1 MENSWDKRYSESG
14 YAYGKEPN
22 LYFKQE
28 IDKLKPGRLLL
39 PGEGEGR
46 NAVYAAAL
54 GWEVYALDAST
65 EGKKKAEKLASERNV
80 RINYRVGDITDA
92 GLNNEKFDA
101 ISLIYV
107 HFPSQQRTIVHR
119 KLAELLKKGGVI
131 IIEAFSKSQIK
142 NNSSGPKDLNM
153 LYAVDE
159 LRKDFEGLKIL
170 ELSELKINLSEGIYH
185 TGTSDII
192 RMKAVL

>member
-28 IDKLKPGRLLL
+28 IEKIKPGRLLL

-46 NAVYAAAL
+46 NAVYAAEL
-54 GWEVYALDAST
+54 GWEVYALDASI
-65 EGKKKAEKLASERNV
+65 EGKKKAEKLALEKNV
-80 RINYRVGDITDA
+80 KINYRVGDITDA
-92 GLNNEKFDA
+92 GFIDEKFDA

-107 HFPSQQRTIVHR
+107 HFSAEQRPAAHR
-119 KLAELLKKGGVI
+119 KLAGLLKKGGVI

-142 NNSSGPKDLNM
+142 NNSGGPKDINM
-153 LYAVDE
+153 LYTVNE
-159 LRKDFEGLKIL
+159 LRKDFEDMVIL
-170 ELSELKINLSEGIYH
+170 ELSEQKINLAEGSYH
-185 TGTSDII
+185 NGTADVI
-192 RMKAVL
+192 RMTAVL

>member
-28 IDKLKPGRLLL
+28 IEKIKPGRLLL

-46 NAVYAAAL
+46 NAVYAAEL
-54 GWEVYALDAST
+54 GWEVYALDASI
-65 EGKKKAEKLASERNV
+65 EGKKKAEKLALEKNV
-80 RINYRVGDITDA
+80 KINYRVGDITDT
-92 GLNNEKFDA
+92 GFIDEKFDA

-107 HFPSQQRTIVHR
+107 HFSAEQRQPAHR
-119 KLAELLKKGGVI
+119 KLAGLLKKGGVI

-142 NNSSGPKDLNM
+142 NNSGGPKDINM
-153 LYAVDE
+153 LYTVDE
-159 LRKDFEGLKIL
+159 LRKDFEDMVIL
-170 ELSELKINLSEGIYH
+170 ELSEQKINLAEGSYH
-185 TGTSDII
+185 NGTADVI
-192 RMKAVL
+192 RMTAVL